1 MPKLSWWRRP
11 ASVEPLLRLKW
22 VGESKNHAEWVVAEW
37 RTEYELLVDVTGT
50 AAKEAMALGQPGIQ
64 VLLNEQALATQIKK
78 HDSPSVGMV
87 ASWTIKIEPLS
98 RERFRT
104 GRLRVT
110 LGQED
115 GNGWQEIPGCQLDL
129 ALVPASQA
137 IWCRRLLWALIGA
150 CAMLLWPIAELKA
163 SSALEL
169 AWYGAF
175 GAPVGLLLDELRR
188 AGKEKPFDGLYGLRP
203 SLRLHGLLAACLL
216 AAVLLFVRCGV
227 VTFEN
232 QSSKLKMDWAGTSEG
247 FDVGATRTVMSL
259 DPLGY
264 FKRVNQGPE
273 APPDGA
279 HDEKAAQAATPAA
292 RYCLSPLET
301 CPGENPTDLAPKSL
315 FRLSRTL
322 RVVCKRELWPGLEDL
337 HPSGLKLADLID
349 RTVYPA
355 ARKDDC
361 APSEASAW
369 VDAATL
375 FPNAP
380 KEDLAELRAARARV
394 LFNAAFRDL
403 SAATRATLKDAF
415 ATLELVTVGR
425 DAVASPLELP
435 IALHLIG
442 DGSSSYAEGQYVA
455 APPDKTSLPK
465 PKSATDP
472 GVEPVLPTIQYR
484 QIVVPAPK
492 GAYRFSLDIG
502 PADSSHWGTLTC
514 YPRGKSG
521 VKVWLLPL
529 SDSVVRH
536 ATVSTSNDEVLSS
549 WTLDPQTEQHG
560 DRAPVVPVCLPRSDA
575 PLGMLKAELVVPS
588 LGDSPDLPQLSLPK
602 ELLPIEMKLFTAS
615 GNDAQALGKL
625 TCHRTQD
632 SIITRM
638 PALLGEAS
646 LLASDHGIDV
656 DVHAAQDSEKPEG
669 CLLSKL
675 DSPASSFR
683 GKAGVLACLAPS
695 PPDAKKAGCAPIAP
709 GGKRTST
716 LGYSLASEHKLAR
729 PPKAP
734 ACILNSTGTK
744 APACACTTA
753 LAKGRLPDN
762 VIQDAVALYGCVAQ
776 TAEYCPCAP

>member
-1 MPKLSWWRRP
+1 MAKSSWWRRP

-37 RTEYELLVDVTGT
+37 RTEYELLVDVSGS

-64 VLLNEQALATQIKK
+64 VQLDERALAAQIKK
-78 HDSPSVGMV
+78 HDAPSVGTV
-87 ASWTIKIEPLS
+87 ASWTVKIEPLT

-110 LGQED
+110 LGQESD
-115 GNGWQEIPGCQLDL
+115 DGWQEIPGCQLDL

-169 AWYGAF
+169 AYYGAF

-203 SLRLHGLLAACLL
+203 SLRLHVLLAACLL
-216 AAVLLFVRCGV
+216 SAVLLFVRCGV
-227 VTFEN
+227 VSFEN
-232 QSSKLKMDWAGTSEG
+232 QSSKLKVDWAGTAES

-259 DPLGY
+259 DPLAY
-264 FKRVNQGPE
+264 FQRVNRGPE

-279 HDEKAAQAATPAA
+279 HDEKAAPVATPAA
-292 RYCLSPLET
+292 RYCLSPLES
-301 CPGENPTDLAPKSL
+301 CPGESAELVPKSL

-322 RVVCKRELWPGLEDL
+322 RVVCRRQPWRGLEDL

-349 RTVYPA
+349 RKVYPA

-375 FPNAP
+375 FPSVP
-380 KEDLAELRAARARV
+380 EDDRQPLRSARARV
-394 LFNAAFRDL
+394 LFNAGFSDL
-403 SAATRATLKDAF
+403 SAGARTHLKDDF

-425 DAVASPLELP
+425 DAVAAPLELP

-455 APPDKTSLPK
+455 APAAKAAFPGPQ
-465 PKSATDP
+465 SAADTAVDP
-472 GVEPVLPTIQYR
+472 ILPTVQYR

-492 GAYRFSLDIG
+492 DAYRFSLDIG

-514 YPRGKSG
+514 YLRGKSG

-549 WTLDPQTEQHG
+549 WTLDPETEQHG

-588 LGDSPDLPQLSLPK
+588 LGDSPDLPPLSLPK
-602 ELLPIEMKLFTAS
+602 ELLPIEMKLFTAA

-632 SIITRM
+632 SIITRV

-646 LLASDHGIDV
+646 LLAPDRGIDV
-656 DVHAAQDSEKPEG
+656 DVHAARDSERPEG
-669 CLLSKL
+669 CLLTKL
-675 DSPASSFR
+675 AAPASSFR
-683 GKAGVLACLAPS
+683 GKTGVLACLAPS
-695 PPDAKKAGCAPIAP
+695 SPDTKKARCAPIAP
-709 GGKRTST
+709 GGKSTST
-716 LGYSLASEHKLAR
+716 LGYSLAPEHRLAR
-729 PPKAP
+729 PPQAA
-734 ACILNSTGTK
+734 ACILNGTGTK
-744 APACACTTA
+744 VPACACKTA
-753 LAKGRLPDN
+753 SAKERLPNN
-762 VIQDAVALYGCVAQ
+762 VIQDAAALYGCVAQ